1 MKKDSFANKIQFKI
15 IFSVLVS
22 AAFILLIYFTCG
34 IWFETNDDVFIAEM
48 LSGKLTGVPE
58 YHCPY
63 VSSIITIP
71 ISLLYRAF
79 AGVPWWGIFL
89 VSLLFISVF
98 INVFCV
104 VSKGKNLLQIL
115 LFTCIE
121 MCIFI
126 AGIHVFGQAQYTCVA
141 IVLAFAGYAVH
152 LSGGEYS
159 GNNIADNNVD
169 NNVAA
174 GVSKRNT
181 FALIIF
187 VICELLA
194 CALRDSSMIL
204 VQPVCF
210 CALLGVEFYRR
221 SLRQNIKAEENP
233 KEKQNEKQNEKE
245 NQKLSTT
252 QNAEKSIKYSA
263 TNLLKRIIFA
273 LASVI
278 IIILAV
284 KLVSLITFDSP
295 EWKTYLK
302 FNEMRTYA
310 MDYQEKIPAERFSDI
325 LDEYGVSMDDF
336 EMMTDHKIWF
346 ADGNLSDECLDKL
359 IARYKELKHS
369 APDFGRI
376 FEAVKQLL
384 FTSSEFWNMHRITAF
399 LFLLVLV
406 FIILSRRPKDLIS
419 LGLIFAGYLFGIIFL
434 AYRDRFV
441 LRVMMPYYMGTMLM
455 LSAFLTTMISQML
468 AGIDSLR
475 ESFTQEEAHPDSE
488 SHMKKPEQRS
498 RISLIVTGILGLA
511 LLIPVFISGRA
522 QFAYVRAQNHN
533 VNSAYLQTM
542 KEISDYCNAHPENS
556 YVLDMGYARFISTDI
571 FETEYYKK
579 ANYIYSGSWY
589 SNAPTL
595 MKYSAEYVG
604 KDLCYLVYEAQEF
617 IGKEGTEYYA
627 RKLNT
632 QPMEEDSFKLVNGA
646 TMHVYRIEQAAEK

>member
-1 MKKDSFANKIQFKI
+1 MRKKNFISNVQFRI
-15 IFSVLVS
+15 VFSLFVSVAFVL
-22 AAFILLIYFTCG
+22 LTYFTCG
-34 IWFETNDDVFIAEM
+34 IWFETNDDVFISEL
-48 LSGKLTGVPE
+48 LSGKITGFAE
-58 YHCPY
+58 YHCHF
-63 VSSIITIP
+63 VSSIITFP
-71 ISLLYRAF
+71 ISLLYKTF
-79 AGVPWWGIFL
+79 GQVPWWGLFL
-89 VSLLFISVF
+89 FLMYLISIYIIVY
-98 INVFCV
+98 CA
-104 VSKGKNLLQIL
+104 VSKGKNLLQIM
-115 LFTCIE
+115 LFTFIV
-121 MCIFI
+121 MCIFVE
-126 AGIHVFGQAQYTCVA
+126 GIHCFAQAQFTGA
-141 IVLAFAGYAVH
+141 ALLMAFAGYAS
-152 LSGGEYS
+152 LINYGE
-159 GNNIADNNVD
+159 GEHP
-169 NNVAA
+169 AA
-174 GVSKRNT
+174 VIV
-181 FALIIF
+181 FI
-187 VICELLA
+187 ICELLS
-194 CALRDSSMIL
+194 CALRDYSMLL
-204 VQPVCF
+204 VQPVCLGT
-210 CALLGVEFYRR
+210 LLGIEYHCDSTGKEFKK
-221 SLRQNIKAEENP
+221 I
-233 KEKQNEKQNEKE
+233 
-245 NQKLSTT
+245 
-252 QNAEKSIKYSA
+252 
-263 TNLLKRIIFA
+263 LKK
-273 LASVI
+273 
-278 IIILAV
+278 IILVVGTVIVSLVIV
-284 KLVSLITFDSP
+284 KLVHVATFSSP
-295 EWKTYLK
+295 EWKNFLK
-302 FNEMRTYA
+302 FSQMRVYA
-310 MDYQEKIPAERFSDI
+310 MDYQTKIPTEEFADI

-359 IARYKELKHS
+359 IARYKELRHS

-384 FTSSEFWNMHRITAF
+384 FTSSEFWNLHRITAF
-399 LFLLVLV
+399 FFLLVLV
-406 FIILSRRPKDLIS
+406 FIILSHRPKDLIS
-419 LGLIFAGYLFGIIFL
+419 LGLILAGYLFGIIFL

-441 LRVMMPYYMGTMLM
+441 LRVMMPYYMSAMLA
-455 LSAFLTTMISQML
+455 LSIFLITMIGDRIM
-468 AGIDSLR
+468 GIEHFGKL
-475 ESFTQEEAHPDSE
+475 FTQEEAHTDSE

-646 TMHVYRIEQAAEK
+646 TMHVYRINQATEK

>member
-1 MKKDSFANKIQFKI
+1 MKKVSPANKIQFKI
-15 IFSVLVS
+15 LFSVLVS
-22 AAFILLIYFTCG
+22 AAFILLTYFTCG

-63 VSSIITIP
+63 VSSIITLP
-71 ISLLYRAF
+71 VSLLYRAF
-79 AGVPWWGIFL
+79 AGVPWWGI
-89 VSLLFISVF
+89 LLFMLLLLCIF
-98 INVFCV
+98 INVFCLAL
-104 VSKGKNLLQIL
+104 KGKNLIQIL
-115 LFTCIE
+115 IFTAIQF
-121 MCIFI
+121 CIFI
-126 AGIHVFGQAQYTCVA
+126 AVIHVFGQAQYTCVA
-141 IVLAFAGYAVH
+141 MILAFSGYAV
-152 LSGGEYS
+152 LISSG
-159 GNNIADNNVD
+159 DT
-169 NNVAA
+169 A
-174 GVSKRNT
+174 GLSKRKV
-181 FALIIF
+181 FPLIIF
-187 VICELLA
+187 VICELIA
-194 CALRDSSMIL
+194 CALRDSSMLL
-204 VQPVCF
+204 VQPLCF
-210 CALLGVEFYRR
+210 GALLGMEIHR
-221 SLRQNIKAEENP
+221 
-233 KEKQNEKQNEKE
+233 KE
-245 NQKLSTT
+245 N
-252 QNAEKSIKYSA
+252 AKSI
-263 TNLLKRIIFA
+263 LKKMIFA
-273 LASVI
+273 LVTVVLSIAV
-278 IIILAV
+278 V
-284 KLVSLITFDSP
+284 KLVHIAAFASP
-295 EWKTYLK
+295 EWKNYLK

-310 MDYQEKIPAERFSDI
+310 MDYQEKIPAESFADI
-325 LDEYGVSMDDF
+325 LDEYGVSEDDF
-336 EMMTDHKIWF
+336 EMLTDHKIWF

-359 IARYKELKHS
+359 IARYKELRHFT
-369 APDFGRI
+369 PDFGRI

-399 LFLLVLV
+399 FFLLVSV

-455 LSAFLTTMISQML
+455 LSAFLTTMISHML
-468 AGIDSLR
+468 TEIGYFKESLM
-475 ESFTQEEAHPDSE
+475 QDEAHTDSE
-488 SHMKKPEQRS
+488 AHMKKPEQRS
-498 RISLIVTGILGLA
+498 RISLIVTGILCLA
-511 LLIPVFISGRA
+511 ILIPVFISGRA

-617 IGKEGTEYYA
+617 IGMEGTEYYA

-646 TMHVYRIEQAAEK
+646 TMHVYRIEQATEK